1 MVRRFA
7 PLAAPLVALLSSAAI
22 LAACSSPARDDAD
35 RRYAGTVQRVT
46 QVERQA
52 KGIPLLNRIEV
63 FGSLVNSAMR
73 KRPETN
79 QYLIRTARGQISAQ
93 SDQQFE
99 IGQCVEVIPEGDRA
113 SGPAFAYDEARIVA
127 YDGCG

>member
-1 MVRRFA
+1 MSSTTRFA
-7 PLAAPLVALLSSAAI
+7 SSPAAHVVLSIAV
-22 LAACSSPARDDAD
+22 LAACASTKRDDAE
-35 RRYAGTVQRVT
+35 RHYAGTVQRVT

-63 FGSLVNSAMR
+63 FGSLVNSVMR

-79 QYLIRTARGQISAQ
+79 QYVIRTARGQISAQ

-99 IGQCVEVIPEGDRA
+99 LGQCVEVIPEDAA
-113 SGPAFAYDEARIVA
+113 SGPAFAYDEARVVA
-127 YDGCG
+127 FDRCG